1 MNKNEIGK
9 YLKKL
14 RENLKLT
21 QEELTEIFMNHY
33 DKDISVHA
41 VSEWENCNTIPN
53 SENLEIL
60 SKIYNRSIDEILEGM
75 DKESINYNKI
85 YFSPYSM
92 KIREECP
99 ESLFHVDYKYVLKIR
114 KRFKQLLLKVIN
126 IEINNEENKE
136 LKFLFENFYEFTP
149 YAISL
154 LNKNQTPSYPMFLIL
169 IRKVTKVQKN
179 IEFEELY
186 WEIQKLFC
194 QKQELFEK
202 YLKECIE
209 VYKKDINA
217 YQAILSEFENWEKDL
232 FISYFQEFKRSIES
246 YNKYGED
253 YPKKFETESE
263 EYSQNELII
272 SSLKSAIDGGAYL
285 NKLFIKRD
293 YYLEKEVPIISF
305 LEHYHQSYCVPLTIK
320 KLGKD
325 NNYDYYQIENNEIN
339 RFIIFLSENSYMSE
353 YSNIVDG
360 ILKNSDI
367 SLEEMYNN
375 LIVNDDMTEEFCLKL
390 AKIYNIDI
398 SKEKKYWIADL
409 NFIISNKMGRII
421 RMYKHIQSTEKEDY
435 DTYKILIQKFN
446 EGERVYLER
455 HKRIQ
460 KIDYKTLIERKNKLT
475 YKEFLKTREIILT
488 NKLISNIDSLS
499 YDEIINSYFKM
510 EA

>member
-1 MNKNEIGK
+1 MNKLEIGK

-14 RENLKLT
+14 REKLKLT
-21 QEELTEIFMNHY
+21 QEELANIFMNVYH
-33 DKDISVHA
+33 KDISVHA

-75 DKESINYNKI
+75 DKESINYNEI
-85 YFSPYSM
+85 YFSPFSM
-92 KIREECP
+92 EIREECP
-99 ESLFHVDYKYVLKIR
+99 KSLFHVNYKYVLKIR

-126 IEINNEENKE
+126 TEINNEENKE

-154 LNKNQTPSYPMFLIL
+154 LNKNQTPSYTMFLIL
-169 IRKVTKVQKN
+169 IRKVTQVQKN
-179 IEFEELY
+179 IEFEEQY
-186 WEIQKLFC
+186 WEIQKLFY

-209 VYKKDINA
+209 VYKKDINE

-253 YPKKFETESE
+253 YLKRFETEIG
-263 EYSQNELII
+263 EYNQNELII

-293 YYLEKEVPIISF
+293 YYLEKEVPIILF
-305 LEHYHQSYCVPLTIK
+305 LEYYHQSYCVPLTIK

-339 RFIIFLSENSYMSE
+339 RFIIFLSE
-353 YSNIVDG
+353 YSDIVDE

-367 SLEEMYNN
+367 TIEEMYNN
-375 LIVNDDMTEEFCLKL
+375 LIVNDEMTEEFCLKL

-398 SKEKKYWIADL
+398 SKEKKYWMADL
-409 NFIISNKMGRII
+409 NSMISIKIEKIISL
-421 RMYKHIQSTEKEDY
+421 YKHIQSTEKEDHAK
-435 DTYKILIQKFN
+435 YKILIQKFN
-446 EGERVYLER
+446 EGERFYLDR
-455 HKRIQ
+455 KKSIQ
-460 KIDYKTLIERKNKLT
+460 EIDYKTLIERKNKLT

-499 YDEIINSYFKM
+499 YDEIINSYFKL

>member
-1 MNKNEIGK
+1 MNKLEIGK

-14 RENLKLT
+14 RENLKLN
-21 QEELTEIFMNHY
+21 QEELTKIFMNDY
-33 DKDISVHA
+33 NKDISVHA

-75 DKESINYNKI
+75 DKESINYNEI
-85 YFSPYSM
+85 YFSPLSM
-92 KIREECP
+92 KIREEFP
-99 ESLFHVDYKYVLKIR
+99 DSLFHVNYKYVLKIR

-126 IEINNEENKE
+126 NEINNEENKE

-154 LNKNQTPSYPMFLIL
+154 LNKNQTPSYTMFLIL
-169 IRKVTKVQKN
+169 IRKVTQVQKN

-186 WEIQKLFC
+186 WEIQKLFY

-202 YLKECIE
+202 YLRECID
-209 VYKKDINA
+209 VHIKDINE

-232 FISYFQEFKRSIES
+232 FISYFQEFKSSIES
-246 YNKYGED
+246 YNMYGED
-253 YPKKFETESE
+253 YLKRFEREFG
-263 EYSQNELII
+263 EYNQNELII

-293 YYLEKEVPIISF
+293 RYLEKEVPIISF
-305 LEHYHQSYCVPLTIK
+305 LEYYHQSYCVPLTIK

-339 RFIIFLSENSYMSE
+339 RFIIFLSE
-353 YSNIVDG
+353 YSDIVDE

-367 SLEEMYNN
+367 SIEEMYNN
-375 LIVNDDMTEEFCLKL
+375 LIVNDEMTEEFCLKL

-409 NFIISNKMGRII
+409 NFIISIKMEGIVRS
-421 RMYKHIQSTEKEDY
+421 YKRIQSIEKEDY
-435 DTYKILIQKFN
+435 AKYKILIQKFN

-455 HKRIQ
+455 KKILQ
-460 KIDYKTLIERKNKLT
+460 KIDYKNLIERKNKLT

-499 YDEIINSYFKM
+499 YDEIINSYFKL

>member
-1 MNKNEIGK
+1 MNKLEIGK

-21 QEELTEIFMNHY
+21 QEELTEIFMNDY

-60 SKIYNRSIDEILEGM
+60 SKIYNRSIDEILEGK
-75 DKESINYNKI
+75 DKESINYNEI
-85 YFSPYSM
+85 YFSPFSR

-99 ESLFHVDYKYVLKIR
+99 ESLFHVKYKYVLKIR

-136 LKFLFENFYEFTP
+136 LKFLFKNFYEFTP

-154 LNKNQTPSYPMFLIL
+154 LNKNQTPSYTMFLIL
-169 IRKVTKVQKN
+169 IRKVTQEQKN

-186 WEIQKLFC
+186 WEIQKLFY
-194 QKQELFEK
+194 QKQELFEN

-209 VYKKDINA
+209 VYKKDINE

-232 FISYFQEFKRSIES
+232 FISYFPEFKRSIES

-253 YPKKFETESE
+253 YLKRFETEIG
-263 EYSQNELII
+263 EYNPNELII
-272 SSLKSAIDGGAYL
+272 SSLKSAIEGGAYL

-305 LEHYHQSYCVPLTIK
+305 LEYYHQSYCVPITIK

-339 RFIIFLSENSYMSE
+339 RFIIFLSEYSE
-353 YSNIVDG
+353 IVDE

-367 SLEEMYNN
+367 SIEEMYNN
-375 LIVNDDMTEEFCLKL
+375 LIVNDEMTEEFCLKL

-409 NFIISNKMGRII
+409 NYIISIKIEKII
-421 RMYKHIQSTEKEDY
+421 ILYKHIQSTEKEDY
-435 DTYKILIQKFN
+435 ATYKILIQKFN
-446 EGERVYLER
+446 EGERVYLDRKKSPHE
-455 HKRIQ
+455 
-460 KIDYKTLIERKNKLT
+460 IDYKTLIERKNKLT

-499 YDEIINSYFKM
+499 YDEIINSYFKL

>member
-1 MNKNEIGK
+1 MNKIEIGK

-21 QEELTEIFMNHY
+21 QEELTEIFANDY
-33 DKDISVHA
+33 GKDISVHA

-75 DKESINYNKI
+75 DKESVNYNEI
-85 YFSPYSM
+85 YFSLFSR

-99 ESLFHVDYKYVLKIR
+99 ESLFHVDYKYILKIR
-114 KRFKQLLLKVIN
+114 KRFKQLLLKVMN
-126 IEINNEENKE
+126 IEINNEENRE

-154 LNKNQTPSYPMFLIL
+154 LNKNQTPSYTMFLIL
-169 IRKVTKVQKN
+169 IRKVTQEKKN
-179 IEFEELY
+179 KEFEELY

-209 VYKKDINA
+209 VHKKDINE

-232 FISYFQEFKRSIES
+232 FISYFQEFKRSIGS

-253 YPKKFETESE
+253 SLKRFETEIG
-263 EYSQNELII
+263 EYNPNELII

-293 YYLEKEVPIISF
+293 HYLEKEVPIISF
-305 LEHYHQSYCVPLTIK
+305 LEYYHQRYCVPLIIK

-325 NNYDYYQIENNEIN
+325 NNYDYHQIENNEIN
-339 RFIIFLSENSYMSE
+339 RFIIFLSE
-353 YSNIVDG
+353 YSDIVDE
-360 ILKNSDI
+360 ILKNSNI
-367 SLEEMYNN
+367 SIEEMYNN
-375 LIVNDDMTEEFCLKL
+375 LIVNDEMTEEFCLKL

-409 NFIISNKMGRII
+409 NFIISIKMEEII
-421 RMYKHIQSTEKEDY
+421 RWYKHIPITEKEDY
-435 DTYKILIQKFN
+435 ATYKILIQKFN
-446 EGERVYLER
+446 KGERVYLDR
-455 HKRIQ
+455 IKIIQ

-499 YDEIINSYFKM
+499 YDEIINSYFKL